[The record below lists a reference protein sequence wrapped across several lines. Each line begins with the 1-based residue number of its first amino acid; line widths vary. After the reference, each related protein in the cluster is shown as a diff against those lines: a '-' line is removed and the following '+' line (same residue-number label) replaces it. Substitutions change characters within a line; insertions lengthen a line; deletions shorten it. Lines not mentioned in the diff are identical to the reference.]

1 MINKKL
7 TAKIVLGLMLATPY
21 TAFADSFTDGFTVV
35 KELEQGDSHYKGTMA
50 PTTDTTIDKDITYSL
65 TLNKG
70 SATTNTGV
78 STLYVNQNGKTFTYN
93 GKTNV
98 YLSTNLTGTGNNS
111 ANALCLYAGNVVF
124 NDDAE
129 FTTIVKG
136 ENGKSAYGI
145 GAVGG
150 GNDVLTLNFNGD
162 SVKVNVTTDVARQEN
177 GTYCEAAGISAY
189 AADIVASA
197 NTKTEI
203 TVTGTSTSEKATPV
217 YGILNEAGN
226 VDLQGDTVITVTTNG
241 YGTDVKSGKD
251 AAGLAVGVKVIDG
264 FYNSTMGNRN
274 GRADTTLN
282 NAVVNVVNNAVGG
295 KAIGMEAV
303 NFVDGNADEA
313 VLTVDGNLDLTATA
327 DTARGVIAQDGK
339 KVVLGSENSD
349 YINVTAK
356 SVNSEND
363 ANINAGILA
372 LKSGTVDVN
381 TKTLNVTT
389 NATGDGWAYGI
400 SAQNNTTDATDN
412 MASINIS
419 ADNIYVNSTADTE
432 GHAAGFVTMSQ
443 GQMNVHGNVEVHADN
458 AIVTR
463 GDSAMNINMDEAD
476 VNNTTKLYGDINFS
490 YDEKTSGTKVDA
502 DVNINLNGEDSVWE
516 GNTVMDWA
524 LKEGGNTSFDDI
536 KDKLS
541 VDGCNIIL
549 ANGAQ
554 WNATQ
559 VPTTGTEGKAG
570 SAYIALNNLTL
581 NDGVVNLDKMEGQT
595 LEIEKLTGEG
605 GTVNT
610 NSLDNKMSIGTVAD
624 STSVTVNG
632 SGEIAD
638 AIYGGDA
645 TAQDLADVVTTGT
658 GESEKSAASQITTD
672 EGIIAGKITAD
683 VKDGEVTN
691 YTVAKNTT
699 NVGLSNLTGIN
710 LMTWRQENNDM
721 NKRLGELR
729 DSKGEHGVWVRMV
742 RGEVEYES
750 IKNQYNYYQV
760 GYDEKL
766 STDPN
771 WTVGMFL
778 TRTEGNSTFR
788 TGSAENNHTGVGVYG
803 SYLKD
808 DGSFIDLVAKYARID
823 SDFNANGGVGSGDYN
838 TNGYSVSAEYG
849 KRFEQGNGFWIEPQ
863 VELTYGTVGA
873 VDYTTSNGA
882 EVRQEGMDSLVGRVG
897 FSLGKDIKAGNVY
910 ARASYLY
917 DFDGET
923 EVTMSRGGN
932 SDVYEQD
939 LGGGWFEVGVGTNI
953 NLSDAT
959 HLYFDVEKTYGGD
972 VATPW
977 QWSAGIRYSF

>member
-1 MINKKL
+1 MIEGGAVSLGDVNSVIEINANGNGGNTVMGVHVLDKNSKFNVN
-7 TAKIVLGLMLATPY
+7 AK
-21 TAFADSFTDGFTVV
+21 SFTLNS
-35 KELEQGDSHYKGTMA
+35 EGTFALHVQSNTQDKDA
-50 PTTDTTIDKDITYSL
+50 PT
-65 TLNKG
+65 
-70 SATTNTGV
+70 
-78 STLYVNQNGKTFTYN
+78 
-93 GKTNV
+93 
-98 YLSTNLTGTGNNS
+98 NS
-111 ANALCLYAGNVVF
+111 
-124 NDDAE
+124 
-129 FTTIVKG
+129 
-136 ENGKSAYGI
+136 
-145 GAVGG
+145 
-150 GNDVLTLNFNGD
+150 
-162 SVKVNVTTDVARQEN
+162 
-177 GTYCEAAGISAY
+177 
-189 AADIVASA
+189 ASA
-197 NTKTEI
+197 NI
-203 TVTGTSTSEKATPV
+203 
-217 YGILNEAGN
+217 
-226 VDLQGDTVITVTTNG
+226 Q
-241 YGTDVKSGKD
+241 
-251 AAGLAVGVKVIDG
+251 
-264 FYNSTMGNRN
+264 
-274 GRADTTLN
+274 
-282 NAVVNVVNNAVGG
+282 
-295 KAIGMEAV
+295 
-303 NFVDGNADEA
+303 
-313 VLTVDGNLDLTATA
+313 
-327 DTARGVIAQDGK
+327 
-339 KVVLGSENSD
+339 
-349 YINVTAK
+349 
-356 SVNSEND
+356 
-363 ANINAGILA
+363 
-372 LKSGTVDVN
+372 
-381 TKTLNVTT
+381 
-389 NATGDGWAYGI
+389 
-400 SAQNNTTDATDN
+400 
-412 MASINIS
+412 
-419 ADNIYVNSTADTE
+419 ADNIVINGANLGVSA
-432 GHAAGFVTMSQ
+432 HSN
-443 GQMNVHGNVEVHADN
+443 GQIDIKGNLTVN
-458 AIVTR
+458 AINAIDTR
-463 GDSAMNINMDEAD
+463 GNATININKD
-476 VNNTTKLYGDINFS
+476 VQHTTVLNGDIVFETTYRKGKPDN
-490 YDEKTSGTKVDA
+490 SGNLINSN
-502 DVNINLNGEDSVWE
+502 VNINLSGEESSWTGKAYQEYQVWNNEKGDYEYIKSAELDAPKEYGNVIGFKMNINDGASWNMTGNSFINNVTVENGGVINVQKDVKKFNV
-516 GNTVMDWA
+516 GR
-524 LKEGGNTSFDDI
+524 LGDDI
-536 KDKLS
+536 GDDK
-541 VDGCNIIL
+541 GGI
-549 ANGAQ
+549 
-554 WNATQ
+554 T
-559 VPTTGTEGKAG
+559 
-570 SAYIALNNLTL
+570 LNNGIINLQGESQQITVTEL
-581 NDGVVNLDKMEGQT
+581 DGT
-595 LEIEKLTGEG
+595 G

-610 NSLDNKMSIGTVAD
+610 NSLDNKMSIGTVVGNP
-624 STSVTVNG
+624 SVTVNG

-645 TAQDLADVVTTGT
+645 TAQNLANVVTTDT
-658 GESEKSAASQITTD
+658 GKSAASQITTD

-729 DSKGEHGVWVRMV
+729 DSKGEHGVWARMV

-778 TRTEGNSTFR
+778 TRTEGYSTFR

-923 EVTMSRGGN
+923 EVTMSRGGI

>member
-1 MINKKL
+1 MKGKKL
-7 TAKIVLGLMLATPY
+7 AAKIILGLLLATPY
-21 TAFADSFTDGFTVV
+21 GLTEAG
-35 KELEQGDSHYKGTMA
+35 EQSG
-50 PTTDTTIDKDITYSL
+50 TIDDSVNKTDSIIITANKYQKFTATNIIGYGVYAANRDII
-65 TLNKG
+65 
-70 SATTNTGV
+70 
-78 STLYVNQNGKTFTYN
+78 
-93 GKTNV
+93 
-98 YLSTNLTGTGNNS
+98 NLTGSEITINAEQFNPELTEIRGAWARDNSTISLGKSDSIVSVNVKGNSVMALTAIGTNS
-111 ANALCLYAGNVVF
+111 KLEVNADSLFVNVESTSKDGYGIHAQNKTQDIDAPDTAASVNITANNIVVNSNAL
-124 NDDAE
+124 
-129 FTTIVKG
+129 
-136 ENGKSAYGI
+136 
-145 GAVGG
+145 
-150 GNDVLTLNFNGD
+150 
-162 SVKVNVTTDVARQEN
+162 
-177 GTYCEAAGISAY
+177 GISAF
-189 AADIVASA
+189 S
-197 NTKTEI
+197 N
-203 TVTGTSTSEKATPV
+203 
-217 YGILNEAGN
+217 
-226 VDLQGDTVITVTTNG
+226 
-241 YGTDVKSGKD
+241 
-251 AAGLAVGVKVIDG
+251 
-264 FYNSTMGNRN
+264 
-274 GRADTTLN
+274 
-282 NAVVNVVNNAVGG
+282 
-295 KAIGMEAV
+295 
-303 NFVDGNADEA
+303 
-313 VLTVDGNLDLTATA
+313 
-327 DTARGVIAQDGK
+327 
-339 KVVLGSENSD
+339 
-349 YINVTAK
+349 
-356 SVNSEND
+356 
-363 ANINAGILA
+363 
-372 LKSGTVDVN
+372 
-381 TKTLNVTT
+381 
-389 NATGDGWAYGI
+389 
-400 SAQNNTTDATDN
+400 
-412 MASINIS
+412 
-419 ADNIYVNSTADTE
+419 
-432 GHAAGFVTMSQ
+432 
-443 GQMNVHGNVEVHADN
+443 GQMNVNGNLVVNAKN
-458 AIVTR
+458 AIDTR
-463 GDSAMNINMDEAD
+463 GNATININTDGQH
-476 VNNTTKLYGDINFS
+476 TTVLNGDIVFETPYTPEDTQN
-490 YDEKTSGTKVDA
+490 SGNLINSN
-502 DVNINLNGEDSVWE
+502 VNINLSGEESSWTGRAYQEYQVKNDKNEYVY
-516 GNTVMDWA
+516 
-524 LKEGGNTSFDDI
+524 I
-536 KDKLS
+536 KSAELDAPNDYNYGDVIVFS
-541 VDGCNIIL
+541 MNIN
-549 ANGAQ
+549 NGAS
-554 WNATQ
+554 WNM
-559 VPTTGTEGKAG
+559 TGNSFINNVTVENGGVINVQKDVEEFNVG
-570 SAYIALNNLTL
+570 IAADSGDDKGGITLNNGVINLQGESQQITVTEL
-581 NDGVVNLDKMEGQT
+581 DGT
-595 LEIEKLTGEG
+595 G

-610 NSLDNKMSIGTVAD
+610 NSLDNKMSIGTVVGNP
-624 STSVTVNG
+624 SVTVNG

-645 TAQDLADVVTTGT
+645 TAQKLANVVTTST
-658 GESEKSAASQITTD
+658 GKSAASQITTD

-729 DSKGEHGVWVRMV
+729 DSKGEHGVWARMV

-882 EVRQEGMDSLVGRVG
+882 KVRQEGMDSLVGRVG
-897 FSLGKDIKAGNVY
+897 FSLGKDIKAGNIY

-923 EVTMSRGGN
+923 EVTMSRGGI

>member
-1 MINKKL
+1 MKGKKL
-7 TAKIVLGLMLATPY
+7 AAKIMLGLLLATPY
-21 TAFADSFTDGFTVV
+21 GLTEAGEQSGTIDYSVNKTDSIIITADKYKNFTD
-35 KELEQGDSHYKGTMA
+35 
-50 PTTDTTIDKDITYSL
+50 TDIIGYGVYAA
-65 TLNKG
+65 G
-70 SATTNTGV
+70 SNII
-78 STLYVNQNGKTFTYN
+78 
-93 GKTNV
+93 
-98 YLSTNLTGTGNNS
+98 NLTGSEITINAEQFNPKLTEIRGAWARDNSTISLGKSDSIVSVNAKGNKVMALTAIGTNS
-111 ANALCLYAGNVVF
+111 KLEVNADSLFVNVESTSKDGYGIHAQNKTQDIDAPDTAASVNITANNIVVNSNAL
-124 NDDAE
+124 
-129 FTTIVKG
+129 
-136 ENGKSAYGI
+136 
-145 GAVGG
+145 
-150 GNDVLTLNFNGD
+150 
-162 SVKVNVTTDVARQEN
+162 
-177 GTYCEAAGISAY
+177 GISAF
-189 AADIVASA
+189 S
-197 NTKTEI
+197 N
-203 TVTGTSTSEKATPV
+203 
-217 YGILNEAGN
+217 
-226 VDLQGDTVITVTTNG
+226 
-241 YGTDVKSGKD
+241 
-251 AAGLAVGVKVIDG
+251 
-264 FYNSTMGNRN
+264 
-274 GRADTTLN
+274 
-282 NAVVNVVNNAVGG
+282 
-295 KAIGMEAV
+295 
-303 NFVDGNADEA
+303 
-313 VLTVDGNLDLTATA
+313 
-327 DTARGVIAQDGK
+327 
-339 KVVLGSENSD
+339 
-349 YINVTAK
+349 
-356 SVNSEND
+356 
-363 ANINAGILA
+363 
-372 LKSGTVDVN
+372 
-381 TKTLNVTT
+381 
-389 NATGDGWAYGI
+389 
-400 SAQNNTTDATDN
+400 
-412 MASINIS
+412 
-419 ADNIYVNSTADTE
+419 
-432 GHAAGFVTMSQ
+432 
-443 GQMNVHGNVEVHADN
+443 GQMNVNGNLVVNAKN
-458 AIVTR
+458 AIDTR
-463 GDSAMNINMDEAD
+463 GNATININTDGQQH
-476 VNNTTKLYGDINFS
+476 TTVLNGDIVFETPNAGS
-490 YDEKTSGTKVDA
+490 DNPQNSGEKINSN
-502 DVNINLNGEDSVWE
+502 VNINLSGEESSWTGRAYQEYNVKVENESGGYELIHSVE
-516 GNTVMDWA
+516 LDAPKYYGNVTGFSM
-524 LKEGGNTSFDDI
+524 
-536 KDKLS
+536 
-541 VDGCNIIL
+541 NIN
-549 ANGAQ
+549 NGAS
-554 WNATQ
+554 WNM
-559 VPTTGTEGKAG
+559 TGDSFINNVTVENGGVINVQEKVKEFNVG
-570 SAYIALNNLTL
+570 SLAADDNGGIRLNNGVINLQGKNQQITATEL
-581 NDGVVNLDKMEGQT
+581 DGT
-595 LEIEKLTGEG
+595 G

-610 NSLDNKMSIGTVAD
+610 NSLDNKMSIGTVGKDTAI
-624 STSVTVNG
+624 TVNG

-645 TAQDLADVVTTGT
+645 TAQNLADVVTTGT
-658 GESEKSAASQITTD
+658 KSAASQITTD

-699 NVGLSNLTGIN
+699 NVGLSNLAAIN

-729 DSKGEHGVWVRMV
+729 DSKGEHGVWARMV

-838 TNGYSVSAEYG
+838 TNGYSISAEYG

-923 EVTMSRGGN
+923 EVTMSRGGI

>member
-21 TAFADSFTDGFTVV
+21 TAFAAQESGSIDSTTEINESINVVSDKTYGTKPGISYGLYAESDDNIQLTGDEITITSNQEESNGSRAVMIEGGAVSLGNGNSVIGINANGNSAMGVFAFKENSKFTVNASSFV
-35 KELEQGDSHYKGTMA
+35 INVNTPGAFALHVQNNTETASA
-50 PTTDTTIDKDITYSL
+50 PENAAS
-65 TLNKG
+65 
-70 SATTNTGV
+70 
-78 STLYVNQNGKTFTYN
+78 VNI
-93 GKTNV
+93 
-98 YLSTNLTGTGNNS
+98 
-111 ANALCLYAGNVVF
+111 NAEN
-124 NDDAE
+124 
-129 FTTIVKG
+129 IV
-136 ENGKSAYGI
+136 I
-145 GAVGG
+145 
-150 GNDVLTLNFNGD
+150 
-162 SVKVNVTTDVARQEN
+162 N
-177 GTYCEAAGISAY
+177 GTDLGISAFSNGQMDINGNLVVN
-189 AADIVASA
+189 AKNAIDTRGNATININTDGKHTTVLNGDIVF
-197 NTKTEI
+197 E
-203 TVTGTSTSEKATPV
+203 TP
-217 YGILNEAGN
+217 NSP
-226 VDLQGDTVITVTTNG
+226 GDTQN
-241 YGTDVKSGKD
+241 SGK
-251 AAGLAVGVKVIDG
+251 II
-264 FYNSTMGNRN
+264 NSN
-274 GRADTTLN
+274 
-282 NAVVNVVNNAVGG
+282 
-295 KAIGMEAV
+295 
-303 NFVDGNADEA
+303 
-313 VLTVDGNLDLTATA
+313 
-327 DTARGVIAQDGK
+327 
-339 KVVLGSENSD
+339 
-349 YINVTAK
+349 
-356 SVNSEND
+356 
-363 ANINAGILA
+363 
-372 LKSGTVDVN
+372 
-381 TKTLNVTT
+381 
-389 NATGDGWAYGI
+389 
-400 SAQNNTTDATDN
+400 
-412 MASINIS
+412 
-419 ADNIYVNSTADTE
+419 
-432 GHAAGFVTMSQ
+432 
-443 GQMNVHGNVEVHADN
+443 
-458 AIVTR
+458 
-463 GDSAMNINMDEAD
+463 
-476 VNNTTKLYGDINFS
+476 
-490 YDEKTSGTKVDA
+490 
-502 DVNINLNGEDSVWE
+502 VNINLSGEGSSWTGRAYQEYKIDGEYVDKVELEAPEYHGNVTGFKMSINDGASWNMTGDSFINNV
-516 GNTVMDWA
+516 NLT
-524 LKEGGNTSFDDI
+524 DDGVI
-536 KDKLS
+536 NMQES
-541 VDGCNIIL
+541 
-549 ANGAQ
+549 ATEF
-554 WNATQ
+554 NATEI
-559 VPTTGTEGKAG
+559 GLNEG
-570 SAYIALNNLTL
+570 IINLQGE
-581 NDGVVNLDKMEGQT
+581 NQEVNVVT
-595 LEIEKLTGEG
+595 LTGEG

-638 AIYGGDA
+638 AILGGNA

-658 GESEKSAASQITTD
+658 GDSEKSAASQITTD

-683 VKDGEVTN
+683 VNADGEITN
-691 YTVAKNTT
+691 TVYTKNTT
-699 NVGLSNLTGIN
+699 NVGISNLAAIN

-729 DSKGEHGVWVRMV
+729 DSKGEHGIWARMV

-750 IKNQYNYYQV
+750 IQNQYNYYQI

-838 TNGYSVSAEYG
+838 TNGYSISAEYG

-882 EVRQEGMDSLVGRVG
+882 KVRQEGMDSLVGRVG
-897 FSLGKDIKAGNVY
+897 FSLGKDIKAGNIY

-923 EVTMSRGGN
+923 EVTMSHSGI

>member
-1 MINKKL
+1 MKGKKL
-7 TAKIVLGLMLATPY
+7 AAKIMLGLLLATPY
-21 TAFADSFTDGFTVV
+21 GLTEAG
-35 KELEQGDSHYKGTMA
+35 EQSG
-50 PTTDTTIDKDITYSL
+50 TIDDSVNKTDSIIITADKYQNF
-65 TLNKG
+65 TATNIIGYGVYAAG
-70 SATTNTGV
+70 SD
-78 STLYVNQNGKTFTYN
+78 KI
-93 GKTNV
+93 
-98 YLSTNLTGTGNNS
+98 NLTGSEITINAEQFNPELTEIRGAWARDNSTISLGKSDSIVSVTAKGNKVMALTAIGTNS
-111 ANALCLYAGNVVF
+111 KLEVNADSLFVNVESTSKDGYGIHAHNKSQDTVAPDKAASVNITANNIVVNSNALGISAFSNGQMNVNGNLVVNAKNAIDTRGNATIKINTDGEHTTVLNGDIVFETPNTPEDSQNSGEKINSNVNINLSGEGSYWTGRAYQSFPTDTDTVEIDNNNKYYGNVTGFRMKINNGASWNMTGDSFINNV
-124 NDDAE
+124 
-129 FTTIVKG
+129 TV
-136 ENGKSAYGI
+136 ENGGVINVQKEVEEFNVGI
-145 GAVGG
+145 AADS
-150 GNDVLTLNFNGD
+150 GNDKGGITLNNGAINLQGKNQ
-162 SVKVNVTTDVARQEN
+162 KVNVT
-177 GTYCEAAGISAY
+177 
-189 AADIVASA
+189 
-197 NTKTEI
+197 
-203 TVTGTSTSEKATPV
+203 
-217 YGILNEAGN
+217 
-226 VDLQGDTVITVTTNG
+226 
-241 YGTDVKSGKD
+241 
-251 AAGLAVGVKVIDG
+251 
-264 FYNSTMGNRN
+264 
-274 GRADTTLN
+274 
-282 NAVVNVVNNAVGG
+282 
-295 KAIGMEAV
+295 
-303 NFVDGNADEA
+303 
-313 VLTVDGNLDLTATA
+313 
-327 DTARGVIAQDGK
+327 
-339 KVVLGSENSD
+339 
-349 YINVTAK
+349 
-356 SVNSEND
+356 
-363 ANINAGILA
+363 
-372 LKSGTVDVN
+372 
-381 TKTLNVTT
+381 
-389 NATGDGWAYGI
+389 
-400 SAQNNTTDATDN
+400 
-412 MASINIS
+412 
-419 ADNIYVNSTADTE
+419 
-432 GHAAGFVTMSQ
+432 
-443 GQMNVHGNVEVHADN
+443 
-458 AIVTR
+458 
-463 GDSAMNINMDEAD
+463 
-476 VNNTTKLYGDINFS
+476 
-490 YDEKTSGTKVDA
+490 
-502 DVNINLNGEDSVWE
+502 NLNG
-516 GNTVMDWA
+516 N
-524 LKEGGNTSFDDI
+524 
-536 KDKLS
+536 
-541 VDGCNIIL
+541 
-549 ANGAQ
+549 
-554 WNATQ
+554 
-559 VPTTGTEGKAG
+559 
-570 SAYIALNNLTL
+570 
-581 NDGVVNLDKMEGQT
+581 
-595 LEIEKLTGEG
+595 G

-610 NSLDNKMSIGTVAD
+610 NSLDNKMNIDKVGTDTAI
-624 STSVTVNG
+624 TVNG

-658 GESEKSAASQITTD
+658 KSAASQITTD

-699 NVGLSNLTGIN
+699 NVGISNLAAIN
-710 LMTWRQENNDM
+710 LVTWRQENNDM

-729 DSKGEHGVWVRMV
+729 DSKGEHGVWARMV
-742 RGEVEYES
+742 RGEAEYES

-923 EVTMSRGGN
+923 EVTMSRGGI